1 MSKKEK
7 LLEAI
12 KNNPNDVDFKDIR
25 KLLEER
31 GFVCR
36 QPNKGSSHFIF
47 TKAGS
52 EPISIPSK
60 KPIKAIYVKKV
71 LKLIGEA

>member
-1 MSKKEK
+1 MSKKDK
-7 LLEAI
+7 LLESI
-12 KNNPNDVDFKDIR
+12 KNNPHDVSFQDIK

-31 GFVCR
+31 GFSCR

-60 KPIKAIYVKKV
+60 RPIKAVYVKKV